1 MHYFWKEEV
10 KELTLKVYSHG
21 TKGIEIPRTLR
32 AKLHGTL
39 WILWSPVEPKCALFC
54 TCHY

>member
-21 TKGIEIPRTLR
+21 TKGIETPRTLR